1 MNLNSSGVFSVCPIA
16 MSCLPALVRT
26 SSPIKGSGLSQF
38 LPRSKPHMEDGLEQ
52 LIPVLKFRSLTPIF
66 FCHEIFVSCVIEIP
80 NQMTTFHSVPF
91 YIETMGKTNP
101 CLVHLTWVAPNT
113 AFYFICQWKCLT
125 SGISLSTFVVS
136 LSLSLSTSKHLRH
149 KIDLLSSW
157 RPFLSGKIPKKLWLL
172 CFHALILAV
181 RKERS
186 RRVFKN
192 LFRDSFLVW
201 SLFCFCLPAGLKKIV
216 PFLVYL
222 LNLFIV
228 I

>member
-66 FCHEIFVSCVIEIP
+66 FCHEIFVSCVIELP

-157 RPFLSGKIPKKLWLL
+157 SPFLSGKIPKKLWLL

-181 RKERS
+181 WKERS
-186 RRVFKN
+186 RRVFKISLEI
-192 LFRDSFLVW
+192 LFWYGVFFVFACQL
-201 SLFCFCLPAGLKKIV
+201 G
-216 PFLVYL
+216 
-222 LNLFIV
+222 
-228 I
+228 